1 METSLTDK
9 DYKKFKQLLEYFVS
23 YLEFLEATK
32 GSSDKNK
39 KVKEL
44 AKDVHY
50 NDEDPRKRRLDDF
63 VNKHGEEQLPRS
75 GQGYKGGS
83 IQEGIKDCCDYK
95 AKKICLSAN
104 NRNKVATYF

>member
-1 METSLTDK
+1 MAELLKDQ
-9 DYKKFKQLLEYFVS
+9 DYKNFKQLLEYFVS
-23 YLEFLEATK
+23 YLEFKEAIK
-32 GSSDKNK
+32 GSSDNNK

-50 NDEDPRKRRLDDF
+50 NEEDPRKRRRLDDF

-83 IQEGIKDCCDYK
+83 IQEGIKDWCYYN
-95 AKKICLSAN
+95 ANKIYITASSL
-104 NRNKVATYF
+104 

>member
-1 METSLTDK
+1 METLLTDK
-9 DYKKFKQLLEYFVS
+9 DYKNFKQLLEYFVS

-32 GSSDKNK
+32 GSSYQNR

-50 NDEDPRKRRLDDF
+50 NDEDPRKRRLDYF
-63 VNKHGEEQLPRS
+63 VKEHGEEQVPRS

-83 IQEGIKDCCDYK
+83 IQEGIK
-95 AKKICLSAN
+95 N
-104 NRNKVATYF
+104 